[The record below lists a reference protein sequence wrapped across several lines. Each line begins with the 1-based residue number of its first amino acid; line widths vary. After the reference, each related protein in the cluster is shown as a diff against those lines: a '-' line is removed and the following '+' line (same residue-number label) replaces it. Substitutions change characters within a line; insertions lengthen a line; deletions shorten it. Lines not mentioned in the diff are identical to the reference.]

1 MKIIPQSIVGRV
13 TWLVA
18 FVGLLSFLMHL
29 LVVASLVRPLFNDMT
44 SAVAGQVILVKA
56 LVTQANP
63 TPTPQAIQ
71 KNLPPNMQIFVLTK
85 PLSDQLAEPPR
96 IAQSAIAPMRDKLP
110 ADIRL
115 GIPRESS
122 SELQKQLLFDFD
134 HKGQTWRIS
143 YDVFPPVLVLLGS
156 ILGWLSLVALG
167 VFASLYV
174 GVRLV
179 TRPMSEVAER
189 LAVQGHGI
197 QPLPQPKHA
206 AREVRAMVQAFNQLV
221 DEVKSADARKMQM
234 LAGLSHDLRTP
245 LTRLRLRAETRFEEP
260 DAEAYEQDISAMQK
274 MIDQFMAYVHGNARG
289 RLGELQHVTEQIIQ
303 VLQNYSDEEC
313 SAQLLLDDSE
323 LKLPE
328 TAFKR
333 LLTNL
338 IDNALAY
345 GGAPVRLV
353 LVQKNDPL
361 QATAALTV
369 YDQGAGMS
377 AREFEQALQP
387 FVRLSESNEV
397 GHSGLGL
404 AIVAQIAD
412 QFGGNLQVVSQTDQ
426 LFGIEF
432 SWPIQ
437 KMPALESR

>member
-1 MKIIPQSIVGRV
+1 
-13 TWLVA
+13 
-18 FVGLLSFLMHL
+18 
-29 LVVASLVRPLFNDMT
+29 
-44 SAVAGQVILVKA
+44 
-56 LVTQANP
+56 
-63 TPTPQAIQ
+63 
-71 KNLPPNMQIFVLTK
+71 
-85 PLSDQLAEPPR
+85 
-96 IAQSAIAPMRDKLP
+96 
-110 ADIRL
+110 
-115 GIPRESS
+115 
-122 SELQKQLLFDFD
+122 
-134 HKGQTWRIS
+134 
-143 YDVFPPVLVLLGS
+143 VLLGS